1 MRSKKGRNHSIRF
14 QIPSNCRL
22 LFEWILSFNSHC
34 IIRKAMSYVEHHHTK
49 RDVFVVY
56 SSSRDCLDS
65 KEFEFG
71 YWAWKIRHHKNVEM
85 HEIYYYYGSINIHTD
100 MEQIKMW
107 NNIFPLH
114 PSHMKIISGTTF
126 FSHADTNSSSHFSF
140 SMENLF
146 FPSIYIWKRIKTKL
160 FHATS
165 VSARVNIFFPFPFF
179 RHRVVESAFAWK

>member
-1 MRSKKGRNHSIRF
+1 MLLHPRRDFLLSPRCFKKASPINKLVKIPSEIKTGEIISFVR

-22 LFEWILSFNSHC
+22 LLEWISSFNSHC
-34 IIRKAMSYVEHHHTK
+34 IIRKAMSYVEHHHVK
-49 RDVFVVY
+49 WDVFVVY

-107 NNIFPLH
+107 DNISP
-114 PSHMKIISGTTF
+114 
-126 FSHADTNSSSHFSF
+126 
-140 SMENLF
+140 
-146 FPSIYIWKRIKTKL
+146 
-160 FHATS
+160 
-165 VSARVNIFFPFPFF
+165 
-179 RHRVVESAFAWK
+179 